1 MSAFK
6 TSKKSVNK
14 HKTIKLKPAKQNH
27 DTEEERYSKFYQ
39 DIFDNSNIIENDI
52 FTFIE
57 NKNFAIKPNKNELQ
71 IYSDFLYIKE
81 NFSDNNSSPLYKFIN
96 SGFIVEDNSDL
107 PEYKKYKFYR
117 SLRDLR
123 KFNKKGK
130 EIGVSLN
137 ENDCLKFAESISM
150 AYQNNN
156 NPKDLFDQMIK
167 ADESPS
173 ALKMTNNVLFG
184 DESYD
189 KNIDNL
195 KIISVKN
202 DNAIPIQGELYTIVN
217 KIIKETDL
225 GNMIIDYFDEDDFKQ
240 RGLTKELDISNGV
253 LDSMKTVMTDKIIE
267 KSNAPY
273 HVAFVIYTHNGVNI
287 TLEAEADNE
296 SDYLPKFCF
305 YDTNPSG
312 LTFHKRWSGKLDYII
327 SKSEQGFRLDNHGNK
342 DRYETLYNNAETI
355 VLYSRPLD
363 EFKYEFE
370 KEQQSNNKKTSVKS
384 ATIKKSSIKP
394 KSRIPSSAIKSTRK
408 SLKPKYSPK
417 NNSKKRLSKINEY

>member
-1 MSAFK
+1 M
-6 TSKKSVNK
+6 
-14 HKTIKLKPAKQNH
+14 
-27 DTEEERYSKFYQ
+27 D
-39 DIFDNSNIIENDI
+39 
-52 FTFIE
+52 
-57 NKNFAIKPNKNELQ
+57 
-71 IYSDFLYIKE
+71 
-81 NFSDNNSSPLYKFIN
+81 
-96 SGFIVEDNSDL
+96 G
-107 PEYKKYKFYR
+107 YKKYKFYR

-184 DESYD
+184 DESYE
-189 KNIDNL
+189 KNIENL

-202 DNAIPIQGELYTIVN
+202 DYAIPTQGELYTIVN
-217 KIIKETDL
+217 KIIKETDVE
-225 GNMIIDYFDEDDFKQ
+225 NMIINYFDEDDFKR

-253 LDSMKTVMTDKIIE
+253 LDSMKTTMTYKIIE
-267 KSNAPY
+267 KTNPPY

-305 YDTNPSG
+305 YDTDPSG
-312 LTFHKRWSGKLDYII
+312 LTFHKRWSGKLDYIM
-327 SKSEQGFRLDNHGNK
+327 SKSEEEFRFDNDGNK
-342 DRYETLYNNAETI
+342 ERYETLYNNAETI
-355 VLYSRPLD
+355 VLHSRPLD

-370 KEQQSNNKKTSVKS
+370 QEQQLNIKKTSVKS
-384 ATIKKSSIKP
+384 ATIKKSSIKS
-394 KSRIPSSAIKSTRK
+394 KSRIPSSAIKSSRK
-408 SLKPKYSPK
+408 TLKPNYSLK
-417 NNSKKRLSKINEY
+417 NHSKKRLSKIIE